1 MARLVVDQI
10 YQELITSDNLSVKHL
25 KLFIDQNGYIKLSNL
40 IVFLDRYK
48 IDLNDEETDI
58 IMSENGTFG
67 PTGDRLVWF
76 SKLLED
82 CICKF
87 LEILMNIL

>member
-67 PTGDRLVWF
+67 PTGDRLV
-76 SKLLED
+76 
-82 CICKF
+82 
-87 LEILMNIL
+87 